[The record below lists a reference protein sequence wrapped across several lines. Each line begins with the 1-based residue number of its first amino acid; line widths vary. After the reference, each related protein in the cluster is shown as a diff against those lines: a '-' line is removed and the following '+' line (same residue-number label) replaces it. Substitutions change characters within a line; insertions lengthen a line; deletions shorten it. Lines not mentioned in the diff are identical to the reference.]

1 MKTWSLVYPDLERY
15 WNRFI
20 VSAKK
25 GSFIVCLIIGLY
37 IIKSTI
43 TLAPWNHK
51 KIIDQDVVMYYAY
64 LPAIFIYHDLSF
76 NFPSRPGFKGTVW
89 CMPTPIGKGIQK
101 MTMGTAFLYSP
112 FFGIAHIYTKLSGGL
127 ADGYSINY
135 HIALIWAGVF
145 YFILGILL
153 LRKILTQFFADTIV
167 SIVLIT
173 LSLGTNLFNYA
184 SWEGAMSHIYS
195 FFVFALALWAFLKWL
210 KKPSFIITLILGLAM
225 GLIVLIRPTN
235 ATFILF
241 LGLYFFFRKVSFKE
255 KWQFITNLKWK
266 LLILPIAAF
275 LVVLPQL
282 LYWKE
287 YTGQYIFF
295 SYLGERFYF
304 ANPHIIDGLFSYNK
318 GWFVYTPLMWLA
330 VAGLFVMRGK
340 YKEWRLPA
348 IITMLISI
356 YIIFSWWCWWYGG
369 GFSTRPLVEFY
380 VIMSLPLGAFFTYIY
395 QKKMI
400 YKATTTVVLVFLLW
414 LNLYQSRQYRS
425 SLLHYD
431 SMSKQV
437 YWAIWGQQSWPDNYE
452 KMLLHLDAEKAK
464 KGESAYP

>member
-1 MKTWSLVYPDLERY
+1 MY
-15 WNRFI
+15 F
-20 VSAKK
+20 
-25 GSFIVCLIIGLY
+25 
-37 IIKSTI
+37 IKSTI

-51 KIIDQDVVMYYAY
+51 KIIDQDVVMYYEY

-76 NFPSRPGFKGTVW
+76 KFPSRPGFSGTVW
-89 CMPTPIGKGIQK
+89 CIPTPIGKGVPK
-101 MTMGTAFLYSP
+101 MTMGTALLYLP

-145 YFILGILL
+145 YFIIGILL
-153 LRKILTQFFADTIV
+153 LRKILSQFFTDGIV
-167 SIVLIT
+167 SLVLIA

-184 SWEGAMSHIYS
+184 SWEGAMSHVYS

-210 KKPSFIITLILGLAM
+210 KTPTFWITFILGLTF
-225 GLIVLIRPTN
+225 GLIVLIRPSN

-241 LGLYFFFRKVSFKE
+241 LGLYFFFRKVSSKE
-255 KWQFITNLKWK
+255 NLQFIADLKWK
-266 LLILPIAAF
+266 LLVLPIAAF

-295 SYLGERFYF
+295 SYLGERFF
-304 ANPHIIDGLFSYNK
+304 FNNPHIIDGLFSYNK

-340 YKEWRLPA
+340 YKEWLWPS
-348 IITMLISI
+348 IITMSLSI

-369 GFSTRPLVEFY
+369 GFSTRPLVEYY

-400 YKATTTVVLVFLLW
+400 YKVTTTVVLVFLLW

-437 YWAIWGQQSWPDNYE
+437 YWAIWDKQSWPENYD